1 MSTVFVD
8 NPVNKGSSCGRK
20 AMNSNNTSLGIS
32 LRTMVFTIS
41 ACAVFVLTLGTTIG
55 AIICSTALLVAA
67 QALTIPLGWVYFSS
81 TGKIPTVALKV
92 TAILGTVVYVA
103 LLASNIDT
111 LITDWGDLTTAFNV
125 VIDREGWADAMAFT
139 LFLCMLPVVTAVIA
153 PVPPERDDY
162 GNDDED

>member
-1 MSTVFVD
+1 M
-8 NPVNKGSSCGRK
+8 
-20 AMNSNNTSLGIS
+20 
-32 LRTMVFTIS
+32 
-41 ACAVFVLTLGTTIG
+41 
-55 AIICSTALLVAA
+55 
-67 QALTIPLGWVYFSS
+67 
-81 TGKIPTVALKV
+81 

-162 GNDDED
+162 CNDDED